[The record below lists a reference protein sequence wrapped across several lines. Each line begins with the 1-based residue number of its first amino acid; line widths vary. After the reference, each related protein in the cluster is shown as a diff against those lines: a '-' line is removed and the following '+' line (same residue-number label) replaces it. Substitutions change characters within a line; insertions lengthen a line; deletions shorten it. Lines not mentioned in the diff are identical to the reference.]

1 MKKEIAHALSP
12 HSISRFVSVF
22 ILLLTS
28 AISSWAQY
36 TTARLAGIVTDPSG
50 AVVSGATIAVQDVGT
65 GYVQTTTSTVAGQ
78 YLFPSLP
85 VGNYQI
91 TVSMPGYTSYVQ
103 KGIVLSLG
111 QAATQNVQLQ
121 VGLVSQQV
129 VVNANASLVTTDS
142 ATVGQLIDQREISEL
157 PLNGRDV
164 QELVFLAPGTTN
176 VTANYCAANC
186 EGGVFPSEQYAK
198 VNGGG
203 ANGVNYLLDGVDAND
218 TYINA
223 NVPFP
228 NPDAIQEFNLITGN
242 MSASFGNAIGGVVN
256 VVTKSGTDR
265 IHGDIFEFF
274 QNSALDASNYF
285 SGGLVNPLKQNQ
297 FGGSVGGP
305 IIKNRLFYFGSYQGT
320 RFRTAQN
327 GQIASVP
334 NAAERTGDFS
344 DLCTNFGGTFVA
356 GICTGGN
363 GTTQLANPLTGAPYL
378 NNQVTVSPIA
388 TYFLNHIPLPNGAN
402 DQLNFNGGPDIQ
414 TTDEYLAKVDFNIG
428 KHHLSGHYFQM
439 NYTDPVFIPPST
451 NLLQLR
457 GDAEHLVL
465 KNISVVDIY
474 TISPTLLLSSYF
486 GYNSENGST
495 LSSAP
500 FSAADAGVNIAVPQ
514 NLGGGIGPVLNVTI
528 GGDIFLPGTPYGIW
542 NRGDQS
548 LREIGTW
555 MKGKHEVQF
564 GGEILRVRLPMGN
577 QYQESGVFDFQGLTG
592 SPFADF
598 ETGLVSSF
606 TQGGGLYLNFTGY
619 RESLFVQ
626 DSWKATPRLLLTAGL
641 RWDPFFPYTDSDGR
655 VACFVPGAQSQRF
668 PTAPLGMLF
677 GGKNHDPGCPNSSI
691 YNNAKNFGPRVGF
704 AYRITEDGN
713 TSIRGGAGYYYEA
726 PNTVAF
732 EDVVGV
738 PPFAPIVNLSDVS
751 LADPFGSGG
760 VTNPF
765 PGQFG
770 PVNPNASTAVFPN
783 GGISFNQIFDRH
795 FRLPMVLAYN
805 LTAERGFKK
814 DWMLRVAYVGNNG
827 HHLSGTGDQESGL
840 LQLNPAIYIPGNN
853 PATGQPNSTLANES
867 SRLLYPNYGS
877 IGSINSGVDSN
888 YNAAQITLQKRMTH
902 GFSFLTNFTWAREL
916 DDFAP
921 AGGSPYLTNSCYC
934 GRYFDYGPSDD
945 DLNKTFKINGEYEV
959 PHLGVPKLIG
969 QVVNGWGLSGTLS
982 WQTGFPFSIFSGV
995 DNSLSGMLGDRA
1007 DLAVANVQQ
1016 AVLGS
1021 GRSHAAEVQEWFNTN
1036 AFVPN
1041 AMGTFGD
1048 TGKNILRGPRF
1059 FDADL
1064 AAVKNAKINERL
1076 SLEFRAEFFNAFNNV
1091 NFGRPDGNLADI
1103 GTTYGE
1109 ITGMAGS
1116 SSANTYGT
1124 AQPRAIQFALKFL
1137 F

>member
-1 MKKEIAHALSP
+1 VVAGA
-12 HSISRFVSVF
+12 
-22 ILLLTS
+22 
-28 AISSWAQY
+28 AIK
-36 TTARLAGIVTDPSG
+36 
-50 AVVSGATIAVQDVGT
+50 VQDVGT
-65 GYVQTTTSTVAGQ
+65 GYSQTANSTSAGQ

-85 VGNYQI
+85 VGTYQI
-91 TVSMPGYTSYVQ
+91 TVSMAGYNRYVQ
-103 KGIVLSLG
+103 KGIVLSVN
-111 QAATQNVQLQ
+111 QAASQDVQLQ
-121 VGLVSQQV
+121 VGMVEQQV
-129 VVNANASLVTTDS
+129 VVNANSSLVTTDS
-142 ATVGQLIDQREISEL
+142 ATVGQLIDEKEIEEL
-157 PLNGRDV
+157 PLNGRYV

-228 NPDAIQEFNLITGN
+228 NPDALQEFNLITGN

-256 VVTKSGTDR
+256 VVTKSGTDE
-265 IHGDIFEFF
+265 IHGDVFEFLE
-274 QNSALDASNYF
+274 NNALDASNYF
-285 SGGLVNPLKQNQ
+285 SGGVVNPLKQNQ
-297 FGGSVGGP
+297 FGGSIGGP

-334 NAAERTGDFS
+334 DAAERTGDFS
-344 DLCTNFGGTFVA
+344 DLLPG
-356 GICTGGN
+356 
-363 GTTQLANPLTGAPYL
+363 TQLINPNTGANYN
-378 NNQVTVSPIA
+378 NNQIPVSPVA
-388 TYFLNHIPLPNGAN
+388 TYILNHIPLPNGPN
-402 DQLNFNGGPDIQ
+402 DQLIFNGGPDAQ
-414 TTDEYLAKVDFNIG
+414 NTDEYLAKVDFNFG

-451 NLLQLR
+451 NLLELR

-465 KNISVVDIY
+465 KNISIVDIY
-474 TISPTLLLSSYF
+474 TISHTFLLSSYF
-486 GYNSENGST
+486 GYNSENGT
-495 LSSAP
+495 TFSSAP
-500 FSAADAGVNIAVPQ
+500 FSMADAGSNIAVPP
-514 NLGGGIGPVLNVTI
+514 NLGGGNSAVLNLTV
-528 GGDIFLPGTPYGIW
+528 GGDIFLPGTPYGLW

-548 LREIGTW
+548 LREIATW

-577 QYQESGVFDFQGLTG
+577 QYQESGVFDFEDLTG
-592 SPFADF
+592 SPLADF
-598 ETGLVSSF
+598 ETGIVSSF

-626 DSWKATPRLLLTAGL
+626 DNWKATSRLLLSAGL

-668 PTAPLGMLF
+668 PNAPVGMLF
-677 GGKNHDPGCPNSSI
+677 GGKNHDPGCPDSSI
-691 YNNAKNFGPRVGF
+691 YNNPKNFGPRLGF

-738 PPFAPIVNLSDVS
+738 PPFAPIVNFGDVAV
-751 LADPFGSGG
+751 ADPYGSAG
-760 VTNPF
+760 VASPF

-770 PVNPNASTAVFPN
+770 PVNPTPSTAIFPSS
-783 GGISFNQIFDRH
+783 GISFSQIFDRH
-795 FRLPMVLAYN
+795 FRLPMVLSWN
-805 LTAERGFKK
+805 LTAERGFKQ
-814 DWMLRVAYVGNNG
+814 DWMLRVAYVGNSG

-840 LQLNPAIYIPGNN
+840 LQLNPAIYVPGVNS
-853 PATGQPNSTLANES
+853 AGLPNSTEANES
-867 SRLLYPNYGS
+867 SRLVYPNYGS

-888 YNAAQITLQKRMTH
+888 YNAAQITLTKRMTH

-945 DLNKTFKINGEYEV
+945 DLNKTFKINGEYLV
-959 PHLGVPKLIG
+959 PRVSMPKALDKI
-969 QVVNGWGLSGTLS
+969 VNGWELSGTAS
-982 WQTGFPFSIFSGV
+982 WQTGFPFTIFSGA

-1007 DLAVANVQQ
+1007 DLAVSSVQQ
-1016 AVLGS
+1016 AVLGG
-1021 GRSHAAEVQEWFNTN
+1021 GRSHSAEVQEWFNTN
-1036 AFVPN
+1036 AFQPN
-1041 AMGTFGD
+1041 AIGTFGD

-1064 AAVKNAKINERL
+1064 AAVKNAKLTERL
-1076 SLEFRAEFFNAFNNV
+1076 SMEFRAEFFNAFNNV
-1091 NFGRPDGNLADI
+1091 NFGRPDGNLADL
-1103 GTTYGE
+1103 GTTFGE
-1109 ITGMAGS
+1109 ITGMAGAS
-1116 SSANTYGT
+1116 SSNTYGT
-1124 AQPRAIQFALKFL
+1124 AQPRIIQFAVKFS

>member
-1 MKKEIAHALSP
+1 MKKE
-12 HSISRFVSVF
+12 SRNRLLAPWFVSFSVAV
-22 ILLLTS
+22 ILVCGSVAPLR
-28 AISSWAQY
+28 AQY
-36 TTARLAGIVTDPSG
+36 TTARLSGIVSDATG
-50 AVVSGATIAVQDVGT
+50 AVVPGAKVTVQDVGT
-65 GYVQTTTSTVAGQ
+65 GYSQTTTSTDAGQ

-85 VGNYQI
+85 VGNYDI
-91 TVSMPGYTSYVQ
+91 KVSMGGYTSYVQ

-111 QAATQNVQLQ
+111 QAASQNVQLQ
-121 VGLVSQQV
+121 VGRVEQQV
-129 VVNANASLVTTDS
+129 VVTANSSLVTTDS
-142 ATVGQLIDQREISEL
+142 ATVGQLINQKEISEL

-164 QELVFLAPGTTN
+164 QQLVFLAPGTTN

-218 TYINA
+218 TYINT

-256 VVTKSGTDR
+256 VVTKSGTDQ
-265 IHGDIFEFF
+265 IHGDVFEFL
-274 QNSALDASNYF
+274 QNNVLDASNYF

-327 GQIASVP
+327 GQIATVP
-334 NAAERTGDFS
+334 NATERTGDFS
-344 DLCTNFGGTFVA
+344 DLLPG
-356 GICTGGN
+356 
-363 GTTQLANPLTGAPYL
+363 TQLVDPTSPLPNQTPYPG
-378 NNQVTVSPIA
+378 NKIPVSPVA
-388 TYFLNHIPLPNGAN
+388 TYILNHIPLPNGPN
-402 DQLNFNGGPDIQ
+402 DQLNFNGGPDAQ
-414 TTDEYLAKVDFNIG
+414 NTDEYLAKVDFNIG

-439 NYTDPVFIPPST
+439 NYTDPVFIPPPS
-451 NLLQLR
+451 NLLELR

-465 KNISVVDIY
+465 KNVSVVDIY
-474 TISPTLLLSSYF
+474 TISPTFLLSSYF
-486 GYNSENGST
+486 GYNSENGTT

-500 FSAADAGVNIAVPQ
+500 FSMADAGVKMAVPQ
-514 NLGGGIGPVLNVTI
+514 NLGGGDAAVLNVTVS
-528 GGDIFLPGTPYGIW
+528 GGSAFTLPGTPYGIW

-548 LREIGTW
+548 LREIATW
-555 MKGKHEVQF
+555 LHGKHEVQF

-577 QYQESGVFDFQGLTG
+577 QYQESGVFDFENLTG
-592 SPFADF
+592 NPLADF
-598 ETGLVSSF
+598 ELGAVSSF
-606 TQGGGLYLNFTGY
+606 TQGGGLYLNVTGY

-626 DSWKATPRLLLTAGL
+626 DNWKASPRLLLSAGL
-641 RWDPFFPYTDSDGR
+641 RWDPFFPYTDSEGR

-668 PTAPLGMLF
+668 PNAPVGMLF
-677 GGKNHDPGCPNSSI
+677 GGSHHDPGCPASSI
-691 YNNAKNFGPRVGF
+691 YNNPKNFGPRLGF

-738 PPFAPIVNLSDVS
+738 PPFAPIINTGSSPGSPLVT
-751 LADPFGSGG
+751 LADPYGSSGT
-760 VTNPF
+760 TNLF
-765 PGQFG
+765 PAQFG
-770 PVNPNASTAVFPN
+770 PTNPSPSTAIFPPS
-783 GGISFNQIFDRH
+783 GISFSQIFDRH
-795 FRLPMVLAYN
+795 FRLPMVLSYN
-805 LTAERGFKK
+805 LTVERGFKQ

-840 LQLNPAIYIPGNN
+840 LQLNPSHFDPKLQQEV
-853 PATGQPNSTLANES
+853 P
-867 SRLLYPNYGS
+867 LYSNYGS
-877 IGSINSGVDSN
+877 IASINSGVDSN
-888 YNAAQITLQKRMTH
+888 YNAAQITLTKRMTH

-921 AGGSPYLTNSCYC
+921 AGGSPYLTNSCSC
-934 GRYFDYGPSDD
+934 GRYFDYGSSDD
-945 DLNKTFKINGEYEV
+945 DLNKTFKINGEYLV
-959 PHLGVPKLIG
+959 PRVGLPKAIDKI
-969 QVVNGWGLSGTLS
+969 VNGWELSGTVG
-982 WQTGFPFSIFSGV
+982 WQTGFPFSIFSGQ

-1007 DLAVANVQQ
+1007 DLAVSSVQQ
-1016 AVLGS
+1016 AILGG
-1021 GRSHAAEVQEWFNTN
+1021 GRSHAAEVQEWFNTS

-1041 AMGTFGD
+1041 AIGTFGD
-1048 TGKNILRGPRF
+1048 TGKNILRGPRY

-1064 AAVKNAKINERL
+1064 AAVKNAKITERV
-1076 SLEFRAEFFNAFNNV
+1076 SMEFRAEFFNAFNNV
-1091 NFGRPDGNLADI
+1091 NFGRPDGNLADL
-1103 GTTYGE
+1103 GATFGE

-1116 SSANTYGT
+1116 SSSNTYGT
-1124 AQPRAIQFALKFL
+1124 AQPRIIQFAAKFS